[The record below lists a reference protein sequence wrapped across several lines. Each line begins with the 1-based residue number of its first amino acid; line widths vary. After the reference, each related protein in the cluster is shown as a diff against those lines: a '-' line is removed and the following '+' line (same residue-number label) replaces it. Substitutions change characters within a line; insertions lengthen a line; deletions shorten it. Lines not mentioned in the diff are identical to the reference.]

1 MGRLPN
7 ANLLESSVKTK
18 FGVSKV
24 KSLPGTVI
32 SFSFCCGNIHCH
44 ALKLTDD
51 SFSAVAESQFSSFL
65 VRRPWP
71 KTCFSHFLHFG
82 HGRNVVFTVFHSS
95 ATAENQFLPFFIRPP
110 RPKRRICLFLIFRR
124 G

>member
-1 MGRLPN
+1 M
-7 ANLLESSVKTK
+7 AKCEFTWVFCKKTK
-18 FGVSKV
+18 FGVPKV

-32 SFSFCCGNIHCH
+32 SFSFCCDNIHCH
-44 ALKLTDD
+44 ALKLMDD
-51 SFSAVAESQFSSFL
+51 RFSAVAESQLLSFF
-65 VRRPWP
+65 VHRPWP

-82 HGRNVVFTVFHSS
+82 RGGNAVFTVFHPS
-95 ATAENQFLPFFIRPP
+95 AMAESHFSAFLVRRP

>member
-1 MGRLPN
+1 MGRLSN
-7 ANLLESSVKTK
+7 ANLLESSVKKTK
-18 FGVSKV
+18 FGVPKV

-44 ALKLTDD
+44 ALKLMNDR
-51 SFSAVAESQFSSFL
+51 FSAVAESQFLSFL
-65 VRRPWP
+65 VHR
-71 KTCFSHFLHFG
+71 
-82 HGRNVVFTVFHSS
+82 
-95 ATAENQFLPFFIRPP
+95 P

>member
-44 ALKLTDD
+44 ALKLMNDR
-51 SFSAVAESQFSSFL
+51 FSAVAEMLFL
-65 VRRPWP
+65 LFFTRRPWP
-71 KTCFSHFLHFG
+71 KVNFRHFSFVG
-82 HGRNVVFTVFHSS
+82 RGRN
-95 ATAENQFLPFFIRPP
+95 AEFACF
-110 RPKRRICLFLIFRR
+110 
-124 G
+124 

>member
-44 ALKLTDD
+44 ALKLMDD
-51 SFSAVAESQFSSFL
+51 SFSAVAESQFSAFF
-65 VRRPWP
+65 VRR
-71 KTCFSHFLHFG
+71 
-82 HGRNVVFTVFHSS
+82 
-95 ATAENQFLPFFIRPP
+95 P

-124 G
+124 GGKPIFAVFLISSTDDE